1 MVFWLKLIYV
11 YYLFLIFSYQKMG
24 FLRIYIKTWKKLI
37 TFINNLKECQES
49 ELHKI
54 YIFWYS
60 LLLSNQW
67 NVFLNYSLKIVILK
81 KILN

>member
-54 YIFWYS
+54 YIF
-60 LLLSNQW
+60 
-67 NVFLNYSLKIVILK
+67 
-81 KILN
+81 